1 VKRPAVIF
9 LMVVLL
15 IGVVV
20 ASPTRRSTVR
30 QIDITRQT
38 FPVTD
43 RAYSDEGLARLYDV
57 LNPWGPSDDFYLD
70 LVMSAGAVLDV
81 GCGTGALLRRA
92 RDCGHTGR
100 LCGLDPATAML
111 DQARRRPDIEWV
123 LGDIASA
130 GWDQEFDL
138 VVMTGHAFQVLLDD
152 DVLRRSLVAIRSALV
167 DGGRFVFETRNPA
180 DRAWER
186 WTPDNAV
193 EVTDVAGA
201 VVRVGHRVDSPVLG
215 DVVRFTTTFTSQ
227 AWIEPRVSRSSLR
240 FLTVDSLCSFLSD
253 SELVVEEQFG
263 DWAHGPLRESS
274 PEIIT
279 LARRS

>member
-1 VKRPAVIF
+1 
-9 LMVVLL
+9 MVVLL

-20 ASPTRRSTVR
+20 ASPTRRSTAR

-43 RAYSDEGLARLYDV
+43 RAYSDESLARLYDV

-111 DQARRRPDIEWV
+111 DQARRLPDIEW
-123 LGDIASA
+123 
-130 GWDQEFDL
+130 
-138 VVMTGHAFQVLLDD
+138 
-152 DVLRRSLVAIRSALV
+152 
-167 DGGRFVFETRNPA
+167 
-180 DRAWER
+180 
-186 WTPDNAV
+186 
-193 EVTDVAGA
+193 
-201 VVRVGHRVDSPVLG
+201 VLG
-215 DVVRFTTTFTSQ
+215 DVVRFTTTFASQ
-227 AWIEPRVSRSSLR
+227 AWTEPRVSRSSLR
-240 FLTVDSLCSFLSD
+240 FLTVDSLRSFLSD

-263 DWAHGPLRESS
+263 DWACGPLRESS